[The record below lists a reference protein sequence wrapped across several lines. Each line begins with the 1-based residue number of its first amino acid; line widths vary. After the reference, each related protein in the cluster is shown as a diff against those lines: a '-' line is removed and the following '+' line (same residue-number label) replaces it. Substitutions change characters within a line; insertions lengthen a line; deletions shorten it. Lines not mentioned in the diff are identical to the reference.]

1 MGRVGEG
8 WSWDQDHG
16 YNGDSCTENS
26 LFVQYFYIMAL
37 VPEFCFSFDTRS
49 DCIAHIDSKLSDSS
63 VRCPRPRI
71 AGVPPYWAVSS
82 GIFR

>member
-26 LFVQYFYIMAL
+26 LFIQYFYIMAL

-63 VRCPRPRI
+63 VLGARGLRL
-71 AGVPPYWAVSS
+71 PPYWAVSS